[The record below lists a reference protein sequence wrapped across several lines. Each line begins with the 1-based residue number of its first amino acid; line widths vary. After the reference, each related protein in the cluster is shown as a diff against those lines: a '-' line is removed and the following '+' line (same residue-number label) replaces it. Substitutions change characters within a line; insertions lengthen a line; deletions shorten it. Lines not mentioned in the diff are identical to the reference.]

1 MTHFKSSTSPGL
13 HLPWLKT
20 SQWRG
25 MLGILVVLAMWQL
38 SVWIIALPAYFYPA
52 PVDVAAAFV
61 DLIRK
66 GILPA
71 YVADSAFRYATGVM
85 TGLTLGVCF
94 GLLIGLSSFW
104 SRLLAPIINFFYA
117 IVEVAWIPLL
127 VIWIGYGFN
136 TILIAIS
143 YVVFFPVLYNT
154 LTGVQTAQHVLINA
168 ARTLGAT
175 SLQVLVSV
183 ILPSALPNII
193 TGFRVGAGFAF
204 RGLIFAEM
212 IAAGS
217 GLGFLIFEG
226 ATTRQTDRV
235 VVGMI
240 MMGALWLSLDR
251 LFLRPLERA
260 TIERW
265 GLVSAQGGAS

>member
-1 MTHFKSSTSPGL
+1 MSVARTGTGLFKQVPVSQLRGVIGL
-13 HLPWLKT
+13 LA
-20 SQWRG
+20 
-25 MLGILVVLAMWQL
+25 VLAAWQV
-38 SVWIIALPAYFYPA
+38 SVWIIALPAYFYPSPA
-52 PVDVAAAFV
+52 DVVSAFA
-61 DLIRK
+61 DLLRK

-71 YVADSAFRYATGVM
+71 YILDSLGRYAAGVSL
-85 TGLTLGVCF
+85 GLLLGVAV
-94 GLLIGLSSFW
+94 GLLIGISKFW
-104 SRLLAPIINFFYA
+104 SRVLGPIINFFYA
-117 IVEVAWIPLL
+117 IVEVAWVPLL
-127 VIWIGYGFN
+127 VIWVGYGFN

-154 LTGVQTAQHVLINA
+154 LTGIQTVEPVLKNA
-168 ARTLGAT
+168 VLTLGAT
-175 SLQVLVSV
+175 RRDVLVNV

-217 GLGFLIFEG
+217 GIGFMIFDG

-240 MMGALWLSLDR
+240 VMGVMWLLLDR
-251 LFLRPLERA
+251 LLLRPVEQA
-260 TIERW
+260 TVERW
-265 GLVSAQGGAS
+265 GLIRAQGGEE